1 MPLTSRNGKCGDQ
14 NVPTA
19 LSTLLA
25 CIIQRDQSQRKLQ
38 SCNLRICLSL
48 LSKGFNKSILGI
60 QAQPPRASLS
70 MSPTENMGGDSGD
83 SHLKVNELEISAY

>member
-1 MPLTSRNGKCGDQ
+1 
-14 NVPTA
+14 
-19 LSTLLA
+19 
-25 CIIQRDQSQRKLQ
+25 
-38 SCNLRICLSL
+38 